1 MYVNLSTIS
10 TWTALWRSVCL
21 YTLSFLYY
29 FIGILFLNSFSS
41 LIYTVLNQRLC
52 LCFCCSS
59 LLNEFIQGLSQRG
72 SSLFC
77 TSVRKLQI
85 QVLHFL
91 YAFFSHVSKDLCL
104 CYLIFNMNVSGGEEV
119 RFLHRVVVGEDVSTC
134 ERETLSWSKRRAH
147 FPSQE
152 ADPNVLRLDGKWFKW
167 RSIPTAVHTAYRR
180 FREYRS
186 IWNNPSRNNSNNDNN
201 NDNKKVLPDALM
213 FLKSDIEGCVFGLFS
228 FLCSLFRHQSFQT
241 LPSGRHGADSSEVWR
256 SAWVGVDAFSYVCVC
271 VCAQLI
277 LKGCQGSLTR
287 CQPAGSSALLYSTQF
302 DISKLCY
309 ISLWLTAVP
318 PFGKWAYLLSSRKT
332 DTTLPLPAA
341 C

>member
-1 MYVNLSTIS
+1 
-10 TWTALWRSVCL
+10 
-21 YTLSFLYY
+21 
-29 FIGILFLNSFSS
+29 
-41 LIYTVLNQRLC
+41 
-52 LCFCCSS
+52 
-59 LLNEFIQGLSQRG
+59 
-72 SSLFC
+72 
-77 TSVRKLQI
+77 
-85 QVLHFL
+85 
-91 YAFFSHVSKDLCL
+91 
-104 CYLIFNMNVSGGEEV
+104 MNVSGGEEV

-332 DTTLPLPAA
+332 DTTLQLPAA